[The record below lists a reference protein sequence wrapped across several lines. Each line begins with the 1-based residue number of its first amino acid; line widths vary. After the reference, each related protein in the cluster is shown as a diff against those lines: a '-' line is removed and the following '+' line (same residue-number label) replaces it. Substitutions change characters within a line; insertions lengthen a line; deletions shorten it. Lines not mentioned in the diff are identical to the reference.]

1 MPSRPTTSCPAACYV
16 TAGPPR
22 ISGGDIMIHV
32 VAIITAKPGKRDE
45 ILKNFKANVPAVH
58 AEKGCIEYG
67 ATIDTDGGP
76 FAKFGPDTFVV
87 IEKWESMDDLR
98 AHGASE
104 H

>member
-1 MPSRPTTSCPAACYV
+1 
-16 TAGPPR
+16 
-22 ISGGDIMIHV
+22 MIHV
-32 VAIITAKPGKRDE
+32 VAIITAKPGKRAE

-67 ATIDTDGGP
+67 ATVDTDGGP

-87 IEKWESMDDLR
+87 IEKWESMDHLK

-104 H
+104 HMKAYGAKNKDLVAERAVHVLQNA